1 MLVVERAL
9 EEELDEVALQEA
21 LVLQRLRKLQQ
32 VAQHNLVAR
41 RTEAPVEVRTFKS
54 SLALYRKML
63 SSKYKRPRLH
73 LLKTAWLAGKE
84 GTETPKLSTQY
95 G

>member
-41 RTEAPVEVRTFKS
+41 RAEAPVEVRTFKMTNWQ
-54 SLALYRKML
+54 L
-63 SSKYKRPRLH
+63 
-73 LLKTAWLAGKE
+73 
-84 GTETPKLSTQY
+84 
-95 G
+95 

>member
-1 MLVVERAL
+1 MPDVLVVERAL

-41 RTEAPVEVRTFKS
+41 RTETPVEWRTFIS
-54 SLALYRKML
+54 SLA
-63 SSKYKRPRLH
+63 
-73 LLKTAWLAGKE
+73 
-84 GTETPKLSTQY
+84 
-95 G
+95 

>member
-32 VAQHNLVAR
+32 IAQHNLVVR

-54 SLALYRKML
+54 SLA
-63 SSKYKRPRLH
+63 
-73 LLKTAWLAGKE
+73 
-84 GTETPKLSTQY
+84 
-95 G
+95 